1 MATALTYNALSPLS
15 VDLVLAQLSGREV
28 QGKERGARAHGDLS
42 PPHVMAPPWAGA
54 APLSMAA
61 CHILLAK
68 TEGRDRCARTWMFF
82 MKFVRGALYLQ
93 IKRERGGGKIR
104 ELKELKESG
113 SPKVMPQPVTVADGT
128 TKRQLSRAEWWV
140 QKAELQ
146 VWKTLTGVCLA
157 RVSLHRPIP
166 CS

>member
-1 MATALTYNALSPLS
+1 M
-15 VDLVLAQLSGREV
+15 DLLVVLAQLSGREV
-28 QGKERGARAHGDLS
+28 QEKERGARAHGDLS

-68 TEGRDRCARTWMFF
+68 THGRDRCARTWMFF
-82 MKFVRGALYLQ
+82 MKFVRGLLYLQ
-93 IKRERGGGKIR
+93 IKRERGGGNSR
-104 ELKELKESG
+104 ELKELKGLKGLKESG

-128 TKRQLSRAEWWV
+128 TKRKLSRAEWWV

-157 RVSLHRPIP
+157 RVSSHRPIP